1 MIPII
6 IGTILAATGIV
17 TLIIGSKK
25 IKINKQTKELNEQ
38 LQRETIALEKEREK
52 EFYKLK
58 EIKSKLDILNQQLE
72 NNKEQSQ
79 KSFESYID
87 ILDLTYQA
95 KENEFDL
102 KIKTA
107 EQEAIK
113 WLEENKQETWEAFDY
128 YVNELD
134 KYYIKVET
142 DFDVA
147 LSKI

>member
-6 IGTILAATGIV
+6 IGTVLAATGIV

-58 EIKSKLDILNQQLE
+58 EVKSKLDILNQQLE

-107 EQEAIK
+107 DL
-113 WLEENKQETWEAFDY
+113 LEKILPAVHHEYILVDLPWE
-128 YVNELD
+128 E
-134 KYYIKVET
+134 
-142 DFDVA
+142 
-147 LSKI
+147 